1 MPITTSPCSSSPSP
15 SRSPR
20 SPLRPRRPS
29 AAAASAPPVNSSQHS
44 RQQPERLCDT
54 IPVPQNLIFSRFLHA
69 TLDNSTLHPP
79 LPSVSE
85 SSSRPQMAMAA
96 HQNPSQSYPMDIDTA
111 STEPIAGPAHPKF
124 AAPPLAASRKL
135 CVRHQR
141 MADEGTTNKTQQV
154 SYFPSFSSLFPTLQ
168 SPSPVPIAHHA
179 IFPEPR
185 RPPTRPT
192 RSC

>member
-20 SPLRPRRPS
+20 SPLRPRRLS
-29 AAAASAPPVNSSQHS
+29 AAVSAPPVNPPQHS

-54 IPVPQNLIFSRFLHA
+54 IPIPQNLIFSRLLHA

-79 LPSVSE
+79 PPSVSE
-85 SSSRPQMAMAA
+85 SSSRPQMATAA
-96 HQNPSQSYPMDIDTA
+96 HQNPSQSYPMDIDTL
-111 STEPIAGPAHPKF
+111 STEPIAGPAHPKL
-124 AAPPLAASRKL
+124 AAPPFAASRKL

-154 SYFPSFSSLFPTLQ
+154 SKIPSFSSPFSSLQ
-168 SPSPVPIAHHA
+168 SPSSLPSAHHA

-192 RSC
+192 RSR